1 MRDEGLACGYV
12 DFSGFVMDSQG
23 AAQDQ
28 RVLVKLRSLARFLPA
43 FRTVHVSHAD
53 FGGRGMDSADVF
65 FNDLRLVA
73 GGFDARGMGNQ
84 GWHVAVW

>member
-1 MRDEGLACGYV
+1 
-12 DFSGFVMDSQG
+12 
-23 AAQDQ
+23 
-28 RVLVKLRSLARFLPA
+28 
-43 FRTVHVSHAD
+43 
-53 FGGRGMDSADVF
+53 MDSAYVF

>member
-1 MRDEGLACGYV
+1 
-12 DFSGFVMDSQG
+12 MDSQG

-53 FGGRGMDSADVF
+53 FGGRGMDSAYVF